1 VLQTSVV
8 LTEGYN
14 VIVNGEELIDTTEY
28 PTLYTRYRI
37 NRCRYKRVRLYI
49 VYNLT
54 QLISQAYVLTPG
66 NLNVLSSGTII
77 L

>member
-1 VLQTSVV
+1 MVKS
-8 LTEGYN
+8 
-14 VIVNGEELIDTTEY
+14 EELTGTTEY
-28 PTLYTRYRI
+28 PTLYTRYRV

-54 QLISQAYVLTPG
+54 QLIRRTHVLTPG
-66 NLNVLSSGTII
+66 NLSVLSSGKVI